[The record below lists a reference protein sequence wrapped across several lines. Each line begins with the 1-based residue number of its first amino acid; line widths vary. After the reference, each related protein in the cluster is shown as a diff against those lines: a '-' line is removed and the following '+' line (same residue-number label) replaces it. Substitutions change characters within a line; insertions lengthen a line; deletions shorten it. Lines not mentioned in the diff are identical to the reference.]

1 MNSSK
6 LQKYT
11 IFYNNSQEYHRL
23 KNEIFTQDLYHF
35 ESETATPFIIDAG
48 AHIGLSVLYFKQ
60 LYHGS
65 QIVALEPNPE
75 SFKILERNIFEN
87 QIEGVTLIQTALSD
101 KSGIETLYLDETSDQ
116 WYSVASFHKGSWVGS
131 QQSKEIEVE
140 AHALSEFVTKPIDF
154 LKMDIEGVEQR
165 VLESSAESLPLI
177 KQLIIEFHTHK
188 TQSLQKMVDLL
199 ERTHKVS
206 LFQGTKEVASIK
218 KAKGL
223 VMIVATKR

>member
-11 IFYNNSQEYHRL
+11 IFYNNSEEYHRL

-35 ESETATPFIIDAG
+35 ESETATPLIIDAG

-65 QIVALEPNPE
+65 QIIALEPNPE

-87 QIEGVTLIQTALSD
+87 QIDGVTLLQTALSD
-101 KSGIETLYLDETSDQ
+101 KSGVETLYLDETSEQ
-116 WYSVASFHKGSWVGS
+116 WHSVASFHKGSWVGS
-131 QQSKEIEVE
+131 QQSMEIEVE
-140 AHALSEFVTKPIDF
+140 THALSEFITQPIDF
-154 LKMDIEGVEQR
+154 LKMDIEGVEQL
-165 VLESSAESLPLI
+165 VLESSVESLPLI

-188 TQSLQKMVDLL
+188 SQSLEKMVDFLK
-199 ERTHKVS
+199 RTHHVN
-206 LFQGTKEVASIK
+206 LFQGTKEVPSIK

-223 VMIVATKR
+223 VMIVANRK